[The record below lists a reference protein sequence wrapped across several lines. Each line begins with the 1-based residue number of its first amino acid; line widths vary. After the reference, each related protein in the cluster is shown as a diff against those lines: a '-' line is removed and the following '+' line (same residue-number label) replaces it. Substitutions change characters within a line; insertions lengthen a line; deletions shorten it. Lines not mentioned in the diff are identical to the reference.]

1 MVGFEEVSLTGNRA
15 PNDLTLLIDADTILF
30 ATCSVLETEDLHPN
44 FPCERYE
51 EDRYTIDL
59 EEVVATILDKISY
72 MKKRTGCQ
80 EVELY
85 LTGDN
90 NFRYE
95 IYPEYKGNRANTRR
109 PEGLKE
115 VKLLLMERYENVRT
129 IEGTEADD
137 IVCYLKRQ
145 TPEKFMLS
153 SIDKDVLNACP
164 GEHYNYNK
172 DEFLVV
178 EESYARYWPY
188 FQCITGDTTD
198 NIKGAK
204 GLGPKKAPLFI
215 SEEMD
220 EKELWQGV
228 LAAYEKTGQSV
239 EDAILNMRLVH
250 MHQWNGEQVVLWEP
264 PEG

>member
-1 MVGFEEVSLTGNRA
+1 MVILEEVSLTGNRA
-15 PNDLTLLIDADTILF
+15 PNNLTLLIDADTILF

-44 FPCERYE
+44 FPCEKYE

-59 EEVVATILDKISY
+59 EEVVDTILDKIAY

-95 IYPEYKGNRANTRR
+95 IYPDYKGNRANTRR

-115 VKLLLMERYENVRT
+115 VKQLLVERYENVHI
-129 IEGTEADD
+129 IEGIEADD
-137 IVCYLKRQ
+137 IVCYFKRLA
-145 TPEKFMLS
+145 PEKYLLS
-153 SIDKDVLNACP
+153 SIDKDVLNACA
-164 GEHYNYNK
+164 GEHYNYNR
-172 DEFLVV
+172 DEFLIIS
-178 EESYARYWPY
+178 EDYARYWPY

-215 SEEMD
+215 SEEME

-228 LAAYEKTGQSV
+228 LKAYEKTGQS
-239 EDAILNMRLVH
+239 EEEAILNMRLVH
-250 MHQWNGEQVVLWEP
+250 MLQWDGAQIVLWTP